1 MAKRYRYAFARQKEA
16 EDGVFSAILAGVS
29 LSLFFI
35 AVLVSCIF
43 RGAGVSGPVIG
54 GLSIC
59 GILLAIYGFI
69 QGLRSF
75 SAKAR
80 SHTFSTVGSIAN
92 GVIMI
97 GWLGLYLTGV

>member
-16 EDGVFSAILAGVS
+16 ENGILSAALAGIS
-29 LSLFFI
+29 LALFFI
-35 AVLVSCIF
+35 AVTVSCIF

-54 GLSIC
+54 GLSVC
-59 GILLAIYGFI
+59 GMLLAVYGFI
-69 QGLRSF
+69 QGMRSF
-75 SAKAR
+75 SAKSR

-97 GWLGLYLTGV
+97 GWLGLYLIGV